1 MYAFPRFPPFL
12 NDVKNNFVSQLQFC
26 REELLS
32 SYQPTHTGTEREG
45 AQEEEEEEEKKRYRA
60 KSKETAQTY

>member
-1 MYAFPRFPPFL
+1 M
-12 NDVKNNFVSQLQFC
+12 
-26 REELLS
+26 LS

-45 AQEEEEEEEKKRYRA
+45 AQEEEEEKKRYRA